1 MLSNAGALPAA
12 SLSVTA
18 NKVAARAWGYSTDLR
33 KGSFF
38 P

>member
-1 MLSNAGALPAA
+1 MLSNASALPAA
-12 SLSVTA
+12 LLSVAA
-18 NKVAARAWGYSTDLR
+18 NKVAAGAWGYSTDLR